1 MMKDEEKAL
10 KLRPLSIGSM
20 ELMQRFNCGFMDG
33 SMNLGCIV
41 EYIYIHTEDIETL
54 ESMSLE
60 AFKEA
65 VRRFKYELSPDEM
78 QRISSLVVW
87 AIASKTGYPLNYIK
101 YDIPYS
107 MILQFLMSEC
117 VANGVSCYY
126 THARKVDHADL
137 ERLDALFNKPVDVEE

>member
-1 MMKDEEKAL
+1 MKVLFSIKKAEP
-10 KLRPLSIGSM
+10 KLC
-20 ELMQRFNCGFMDG
+20 F
-33 SMNLGCIV
+33 
-41 EYIYIHTEDIETL
+41 
-54 ESMSLE
+54 
-60 AFKEA
+60 
-65 VRRFKYELSPDEM
+65 
-78 QRISSLVVW
+78 
-87 AIASKTGYPLNYIK
+87 YIK

>member
-1 MMKDEEKAL
+1 M
-10 KLRPLSIGSM
+10 
-20 ELMQRFNCGFMDG
+20 
-33 SMNLGCIV
+33 
-41 EYIYIHTEDIETL
+41 
-54 ESMSLE
+54 
-60 AFKEA
+60 
-65 VRRFKYELSPDEM
+65 
-78 QRISSLVVW
+78 VW

-117 VANGVSCYY
+117 VANRVSCYY